1 MFEVDCRLAKSHDFF
16 LPVSSSHE
24 LAIDFSRFFEK
35 SNPRKNLEQW
45 GSFPSQIWIDSQ
57 LNARK
62 NLSGRVF
69 FLKSTVTCGCRQMR
83 RRAISFLSRW
93 PPTNLTIILS
103 ATTKRGVIYLVW
115 RGGRLVDKL
124 SFPALQLTCTRALS
138 YIWRI
143 SLPLTHFLLL
153 LPAQDSEFHIFLP
166 FEGWQVCSKPL
177 FVHSVAAQKFPLVA
191 FVYLL

>member
-1 MFEVDCRLAKSHDFF
+1 
-16 LPVSSSHE
+16 
-24 LAIDFSRFFEK
+24 
-35 SNPRKNLEQW
+35 
-45 GSFPSQIWIDSQ
+45 
-57 LNARK
+57 
-62 NLSGRVF
+62 
-69 FLKSTVTCGCRQMR
+69 MR

-191 FVYLL
+191 FVYLLQVYLRSTKWCILTAVKFCFVFFYRHLPSRASV